1 MKYCFIFVAACL
13 CLLPGIGATTVTH
26 APWGQDAAGTPVDI
40 YTITSAKAEV
50 KITTY
55 GAHILSV
62 SVPNRKGVL
71 GNVVLKRDSLQEYE
85 GGMGAFMGATI
96 GRYANRIDHGQ
107 FTLDGKTY
115 TIPTGMGGVALHGG
129 TAGFHTKTW
138 KAKEIPDGV
147 EMSLVS
153 PDGDMGFPGTLTLA
167 VRYTLTQV
175 HGNPALTLQYTAT
188 TDKLTVAN
196 FTNHAYFNLAD
207 DPNTPVLGDVA
218 RIDADSYTPF
228 DERQIPT
235 GVIAPV
241 AGTPFD
247 FRTAHPIGDKIP
259 QRGYDHSFVLR
270 APGLKSPVAEVDDPA
285 SGRTIQVFTT
295 EPGLQFYVPYF
306 APPPAAATPAA
317 APVTAP
323 AGAPRF
329 PRRPSLYAFC
339 LETQHF
345 PDSPNHPSF
354 PTTELLPGHQFHS
367 TTMYVFGVM
376 HGSAGSK

>member
-153 PDGDMGFPGTLTLA
+153 PMATWAFP
-167 VRYTLTQV
+167 
-175 HGNPALTLQYTAT
+175 
-188 TDKLTVAN
+188 
-196 FTNHAYFNLAD
+196 
-207 DPNTPVLGDVA
+207 A
-218 RIDADSYTPF
+218 R
-228 DERQIPT
+228 
-235 GVIAPV
+235 
-241 AGTPFD
+241 
-247 FRTAHPIGDKIP
+247 
-259 QRGYDHSFVLR
+259 
-270 APGLKSPVAEVDDPA
+270 
-285 SGRTIQVFTT
+285 
-295 EPGLQFYVPYF
+295 
-306 APPPAAATPAA
+306 
-317 APVTAP
+317 
-323 AGAPRF
+323 
-329 PRRPSLYAFC
+329 
-339 LETQHF
+339 
-345 PDSPNHPSF
+345 
-354 PTTELLPGHQFHS
+354 
-367 TTMYVFGVM
+367 
-376 HGSAGSK
+376 

>member
-1 MKYCFIFVAACL
+1 MSLPVCACFPASRPPRL
-13 CLLPGIGATTVTH
+13 RTLPGAK
-26 APWGQDAAGTPVDI
+26 DAAGTPVEI
-40 YTITSAKAEV
+40 YTITSPKAEV

-55 GAHILSV
+55 GAHILSI
-62 SVPNRKGVL
+62 SVPNRSGAM
-71 GNVVLKRDSLQEYE
+71 GNVVLKRDTLQEYE

-115 TIPTGMGGVALHGG
+115 KIPTGMGGVALHGG
-129 TAGFHTKTW
+129 TVGFHMKTW
-138 KAKEIPDGV
+138 NAKVIRDGV

-153 PDGDMGFPGTLTLA
+153 PDGDMGFPGKLTLA

-175 HGNPALTLQYTAT
+175 HGNPALKIQYLAT
-188 TDKLTVAN
+188 TDKPTVVN

-207 DPNTPVLGDVA
+207 DPNTPVLNDIA

-228 DERQIPT
+228 DNRQIPT

-247 FRTAHPIGDKIP
+247 FRTPHPIGEKIP
-259 QRGYDHSFVLR
+259 DRGYDHSFVLR
-270 APGLKSPVAEVDDPA
+270 APSLKSPVAEVDDPA

-295 EPGLQFYVPYF
+295 QPGMQFYVPYF
-306 APPPAAATPAA
+306 SPPPAASNA
-317 APVTAP
+317 APVP
-323 AGAPRF
+323 
-329 PRRPSLYAFC
+329 PRRPRPTQYAFC

-345 PDSPNHPSF
+345 PDSPNHPNF
-354 PTTELLPGHQFHS
+354 PSTELRPGQKFNS
-367 TTMYVFGVM
+367 TTIYVFGVK
-376 HGSAGSK
+376 H